1 MIKKILEDIATLEKE
16 EVAQENKKEFVP
28 VLNQAFK
35 NWFADSKVVD
45 DNGQPLVCYHGSTV
59 DIEEF
64 DLGYSGSTT
73 GNNQEQVFYFT
84 SDKDTAIT
92 YSQQATVRENE
103 WKFYDEETGF
113 ESWED
118 YKQYLE
124 DEVFENPHI
133 NPCYLYIK
141 NPYIIDMNYENFDA
155 KKNYTI
161 ISFLKGNTNIDSDLW
176 DDGIAEELYQEFSEY
191 DEENDEWITKDVDY
205 DGVIIKNVIDNI
217 DERNQDYIDVYI
229 VWDPYQIKSIYNKG
243 IWSNSS
249 ANVMES
255 VNEMKLSQSTREYI
269 DSLKSKNPYVLF
281 KDEAPYTSN
290 PWSETGYITL
300 DGETWMFYSREKCSK
315 SMGFD
320 PAWGLINEKDEII
333 WLKSSELDLL
343 LGQNGEKLQESFN
356 EKFEELEENI
366 FATNSAYDVLNVI
379 KNKPKPYRLIYDR
392 NIHQYFIGDA
402 YNYIHQ
408 DLLEA
413 GFRSGFYPDLFS
425 EGEVRD
431 YLEDNLFNG
440 EILFFAFYPDE
451 NKRLDVEKSS
461 DGYSRKYVYDFGTI
475 YSHEMSPLEDF
486 DIYKL
491 LGEPIKKEDI
501 FESLDINDINESI
514 IKYLK

>member
-16 EVAQENKKEFVP
+16 EIAQEDKKEFVP

-92 YSQQATVRENE
+92 YSQQATVRQNE

-205 DGVIIKNVIDNI
+205 DGVIIKNVIDTFY
-217 DERNQDYIDVYI
+217 D
-229 VWDPYQIKSIYNKG
+229 
-243 IWSNSS
+243 
-249 ANVMES
+249 
-255 VNEMKLSQSTREYI
+255 LS
-269 DSLKSKNPYVLF
+269 
-281 KDEAPYTSN
+281 
-290 PWSETGYITL
+290 
-300 DGETWMFYSREKCSK
+300 
-315 SMGFD
+315 
-320 PAWGLINEKDEII
+320 
-333 WLKSSELDLL
+333 
-343 LGQNGEKLQESFN
+343 
-356 EKFEELEENI
+356 
-366 FATNSAYDVLNVI
+366 
-379 KNKPKPYRLIYDR
+379 
-392 NIHQYFIGDA
+392 
-402 YNYIHQ
+402 
-408 DLLEA
+408 
-413 GFRSGFYPDLFS
+413 
-425 EGEVRD
+425 
-431 YLEDNLFNG
+431 
-440 EILFFAFYPDE
+440 
-451 NKRLDVEKSS
+451 
-461 DGYSRKYVYDFGTI
+461 
-475 YSHEMSPLEDF
+475 
-486 DIYKL
+486 
-491 LGEPIKKEDI
+491 KEHI
-501 FESLDINDINESI
+501 
-514 IKYLK
+514 

>member
-16 EVAQENKKEFVP
+16 EVAQEDKKEFVP

-45 DNGQPLVCYHGSTV
+45 ENGQPLVCYHGSTV

-92 YSQQATVRENE
+92 YSQQATVRQNE

-161 ISFLKGNTNIDSDLW
+161 ISFLKGNTNINSDLW

-249 ANVMES
+249 ANVM
-255 VNEMKLSQSTREYI
+255 
-269 DSLKSKNPYVLF
+269 
-281 KDEAPYTSN
+281 
-290 PWSETGYITL
+290 
-300 DGETWMFYSREKCSK
+300 
-315 SMGFD
+315 
-320 PAWGLINEKDEII
+320 
-333 WLKSSELDLL
+333 
-343 LGQNGEKLQESFN
+343 ESFN